1 MESNESPEI
10 PDRGE
15 TSDIPSLPSG
25 GEREGGKGRE
35 REKKEREGGRGKE
48 AEAGRQT
55 HMFIKLGAMH
65 TLELSKLLLHELQ

>member
-1 MESNESPEI
+1 MTALRFQT
-10 PDRGE
+10 RGRHQ
-15 TSDIPSLPSG
+15 TSLASLRG

-65 TLELSKLLLHELQ
+65 TLELSKLLSHELQ